1 MLLQTTIKQQLKN
14 EQRMYQIEEP
24 TYFIYLASIPV
35 IFALFLMVFWWKTR
49 KQKQFADLVLLD
61 KLSPEKSSFK
71 SFLKIAISCLALAFL
86 VISLANPKMGTKL
99 ETVKRQGVDIVFAL
113 DVSKSMLAEDIA
125 PSRLEKAK
133 QIVTKIIE
141 NLGSDR
147 VGIIIYAGNSYPL
160 LPITTDHA
168 AAKMF
173 LQNANPNMV
182 SSQGTAINE
191 AIDRA
196 ITFFDNDEQTN
207 RFLFIVSDGED
218 HEENTLELTQK
229 ASEVGIKTYTL
240 GVGTKEGSPIPIR
253 DIGGGVSYKKDN
265 KGEVVITKMNP
276 IVLRDIASEGN
287 GKYINGNK
295 TQETID
301 VIEELLVK
309 AEKSEFETKQFSD
322 YKDQFQW
329 FIAIGLLLLIIDVL
343 LLEKKTTWI
352 QKLNLFNQKKS

>member
-1 MLLQTTIKQQLKN
+1 
-14 EQRMYQIEEP
+14 MYQIEEP
-24 TYFIYLASIPV
+24 TYFIYLAIIPV
-35 IFALFLMVFWWKTR
+35 IFVLFLLVFWWKKRT
-49 KQKQFADLVLLD
+49 QKQFADPNLIQ
-61 KLSPEKSSFK
+61 KLSPSASTFK
-71 SFLKIAISCLALAFL
+71 SFLKIAMVLLGLALL
-86 VISLANPKMGTKL
+86 IISLTNPKMGTKL
-99 ETVKRQGVDIVFAL
+99 ETIKRQGVDIVFAL

-133 QIVTKIIE
+133 QIITKIID

-173 LQNANPNMV
+173 LQNANPDMV

-191 AIDRA
+191 AIERA
-196 ITFFDNDEQTN
+196 ITYFDNEEQTN

-218 HEENTLELTQK
+218 HEENTIKLAQQAKKEGIKIYT
-229 ASEVGIKTYTL
+229 VGI
-240 GVGTKEGSPIPIR
+240 GTSEGGPIPLR
-253 DIGGGVSYKKDN
+253 TIGGGISYKKDS
-265 KGEVVITKMNP
+265 KGDVVITKMKED
-276 IVLRDIASEGN
+276 VLKEIAYEGN

-295 TQETID
+295 TQATID
-301 VIEELLVK
+301 SIEDLLIK

-329 FIAIGLLLLIIDVL
+329 FIGFGLLFLIIDVL
-343 LLEKKTTWI
+343 LLEKKTKWV
-352 QKLNLFNQKKS
+352 QKLNLFNENNVPKNK